1 MLFYSQLQNLKILD
15 SRGQK
20 LAFLRDLALKTDATL
35 PRVSGIVAKRLP
47 NQRWLIPWE
56 KIERLDYD
64 RVILRENVSLQEFQ
78 APTERD
84 RLLTQDVLDSQV
96 VDVNG
101 AKVVRVN
108 DVQLASL
115 QGQLLVI
122 GVDIG
127 PWGLARRLGFA
138 EGLSMVAHAFRI
150 RVPEGLVPWD
160 VVETLQKTTEVQLKV
175 SQDRLTRMHPADLA
189 DIYADLG
196 YEQRTQLLSEL
207 DDSQVADVL
216 EEMEPDE
223 AAEVLEELGNERAAD
238 VLEEMEPDEAAD
250 VLGELSE
257 HRAEELIGLMEAEE
271 ADEVRELLAH
281 EEDTVGALMNTG
293 FFALAARVTVAQAL
307 ADLKSQEEEIEVFD
321 YVYLIDEAER
331 LEGVVSLR
339 DMLLAPPELTL
350 GELSPTNVY
359 HVSVDDDHDEPL
371 RLLMKYGLQA
381 IPVVEKDDRLAGV
394 VTLHDAIYPL
404 VPEHLR

>member
-1 MLFYSQLQNLKILD
+1 MLFYSQLQNLQITD

-20 LAFLRDLALKTDATL
+20 LAFLRDLALKTDGAL
-35 PRVSGIVAKRLP
+35 PVVSGIIAKRLP
-47 NQRWLIPWE
+47 NSRWLIPWD
-56 KIERLDYD
+56 KIERLDYTA
-64 RVILRENVSLQEFQ
+64 VVLREGVSLQDFL
-78 APTERD
+78 PPSERD

-108 DVQLASL
+108 DVQLAL
-115 QGQLLVI
+115 LKGQLLVL

-127 PWGLARRLGFA
+127 PWGLARRLGLAEILFKFA
-138 EGLSMVAHAFRI
+138 QAFRI
-150 RVPEGLVPWD
+150 KVPEGLVPWD
-160 VVETLQKTTEVQLKV
+160 VVETLQKSTEVQLKV
-175 SQDRLTRMHPADLA
+175 SQDRLTRLHPADLA

-207 DDSQVADVL
+207 DDSQVADFL

-257 HRAEELIGLMEAEE
+257 RRAEQLIGLMEAEE
-271 ADEVRELLAH
+271 AEEVRELLAH
-281 EEDTVGALMNTG
+281 EEDTVGALMNTS
-293 FFALAARVTVAQAL
+293 FFAVPARVTVAQAL
-307 ADLKSQEEEIEVFD
+307 SDLKAQEEEVEVFG
-321 YVYLIDEAER
+321 YVYLIDENER

-339 DMLLAPPELTL
+339 DMLLSPSDMTL
-350 GELSPTNVY
+350 GELSPTNVH

-371 RLLMKYGLQA
+371 RLLMKYGFHA
-381 IPVVEKDDRLAGV
+381 IPVVEEDERLVGV
-394 VTLHDAIYPL
+394 VTLRDAVYPL